1 MAQYAIIRMEKFQ
14 ISDVQGIQKHN
25 QRQGKSKSNLD
36 IDYERSHLNYD
47 LLNDQNLQYERTIK
61 AEIGERVKRKPRA
74 NSVVLSEFLVTAS
87 PEYMKSLSAEEQ
99 KRYFDRSLDF
109 IRERY
114 GAQNTLYAVVHH
126 DEANPHMHVGVLP
139 ITKDSRLSAKDI
151 YNRTELQ
158 KLQKEF
164 PAELQRQGFEVER
177 GEEGSKE
184 KHLHPNEYKEKQDLE
199 KEKQLLEKNIEGKKD
214 EWLALNEKVPVEVKF
229 SAKKE
234 MKKVEVESKEKSL
247 FGKPKKEI
255 QKQPTGNVVLSEKEF
270 QRLLAAAKDNERL
283 KNSMDR
289 FLRTD
294 LAAENKKL
302 EGQIDLIYS
311 EWQEKDKENQQL
323 KAEIN
328 ELRSENRSLKERIGD
343 LQGEI
348 GLLYKSSKEFLK
360 ERTEDVRAF
369 RDVFKSFADKIKEKI
384 KGSEFERLYKR
395 DQSFSM
401 ENVKEINKRIGKSS
415 SRRDRGHDLER

>member
-234 MKKVEVESKEKSL
+234 MKKVEVESKEKGL

-294 LAAENKKL
+294 LAKENEKL
-302 EGQIDLIYS
+302 EEQIDVIYGR
-311 EWQEKDKENQQL
+311 WEKEVGENRQL
-323 KAEIN
+323 KAEN
-328 ELRSENRSLKERIGD
+328 EKLRSENRSLKERIGD

-369 RDVFKSFADKIKEKI
+369 RNVFKSFADKIKEKI

-395 DQSFSM
+395 DHSFSM

>member
-234 MKKVEVESKEKSL
+234 MKKVEVESKEKNF

-294 LAAENKKL
+294 LAKENEKL
-302 EGQIDLIYS
+302 EEQIHVIYGR
-311 EWQEKDKENQQL
+311 WEKEVGENRQL
-323 KAEIN
+323 KAEN
-328 ELRSENRSLKERIGD
+328 EKLRSENRSLKERIGD

-369 RDVFKSFADKIKEKI
+369 RNAFKSFADKIKEKI

-401 ENVKEINKRIGKSS
+401 ENVKEINKRIGKSA

>member
-323 KAEIN
+323 KAEN
-328 ELRSENRSLKERIGD
+328 RKLRSENRSLKERIGD

>member
-229 SAKKE
+229 SAKRE

-294 LAAENKKL
+294 LAKENEKL
-302 EGQIDLIYS
+302 EEQIDVIYGR
-311 EWQEKDKENQQL
+311 WEKEVGENRQL
-323 KAEIN
+323 KAEN
-328 ELRSENRSLKERIGD
+328 EKLRSENRSLKERIGD
-343 LQGEI
+343 LQAK
-348 GLLYKSSKEFLK
+348 LVCY
-360 ERTEDVRAF
+360 
-369 RDVFKSFADKIKEKI
+369 IKVPRN
-384 KGSEFERLYKR
+384 F
-395 DQSFSM
+395 
-401 ENVKEINKRIGKSS
+401 
-415 SRRDRGHDLER
+415 

>member
-302 EGQIDLIYS
+302 EGQVDLIYND
-311 EWQEKDKENQQL
+311 WQEKDKENQQL
-323 KAEIN
+323 KAEVR

-369 RDVFKSFADKIKEKI
+369 RNVFKSFADKIKEKI

>member
-234 MKKVEVESKEKSL
+234 MKKVEVESKEKKL

-255 QKQPTGNVVLSEKEF
+255 QKQPTGNVVLSEQEF

-294 LAAENKKL
+294 LA
-302 EGQIDLIYS
+302 
-311 EWQEKDKENQQL
+311 KENEELEEQIHVIYGRWEKEVGENRQL
-323 KAEIN
+323 KAEN
-328 ELRSENRSLKERIGD
+328 EKLRSENRSLKERIGD

-369 RDVFKSFADKIKEKI
+369 RNVFKSFADKIKEKI

-401 ENVKEINKRIGKSS
+401 ENVKEINKRIGKST

>member
-234 MKKVEVESKEKSL
+234 MKKVEVESKEKGL

-294 LAAENKKL
+294 LAKENEKL
-302 EGQIDLIYS
+302 EEQIHVIYGR
-311 EWQEKDKENQQL
+311 WEKEVGENRQL
-323 KAEIN
+323 KAEN
-328 ELRSENRSLKERIGD
+328 EKLRSENRSLKERIGD

-369 RDVFKSFADKIKEKI
+369 RNVFKSFADKIKEKI